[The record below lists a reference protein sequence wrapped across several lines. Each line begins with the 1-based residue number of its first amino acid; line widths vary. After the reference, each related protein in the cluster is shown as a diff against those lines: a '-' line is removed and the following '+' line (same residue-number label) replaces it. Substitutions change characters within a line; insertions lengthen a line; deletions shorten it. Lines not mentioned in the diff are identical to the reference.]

1 MCTILQ
7 KQVKDLMEKVIE
19 LFFDNL
25 FFLYKNIEADKI
37 ILKLREEIQQR
48 KQRKSEHDGSDDEN
62 SVKKKFMPRMS
73 MIQRAGNDLS

>member
-37 ILKLREEIQQR
+37 ILKLREEIYQR
-48 KQRKSEHDGSDDEN
+48 KETKSHQYDSDDEN
-62 SVKKKFMPRMS
+62 SV
-73 MIQRAGNDLS
+73 

>member
-1 MCTILQ
+1 MCTNLQ

-37 ILKLREEIQQR
+37 ILKLREEIYQR
-48 KQRKSEHDGSDDEN
+48 KQTKSHQYDSDDEN
-62 SVKKKFMPRMS
+62 SV
-73 MIQRAGNDLS
+73 

>member
-1 MCTILQ
+1 MCTNLQ

-37 ILKLREEIQQR
+37 ILKLREEIYQR
-48 KQRKSEHDGSDDEN
+48 KETKSHQYDSDDEN
-62 SVKKKFMPRMS
+62 SV
-73 MIQRAGNDLS
+73 